1 MFMESLA
8 LGRQVFDKEI
18 AAMRMMRDAL
28 DHVFIEIVEKIVGC
42 RGKVVL
48 TGMGK
53 PGHVCEKLAATF
65 SSLGTPSF
73 FLHPAEAQH
82 GDLGMVSSDD
92 IVIMISYSGE
102 SEEVI
107 RLLPNIRMIG
117 ARIIGITANPDSALA
132 RNCDTLQL
140 LPPFEE
146 ACYMHLAPTSSTTV
160 EMVYGD
166 ALAIA
171 AADRRHFNERAFS
184 LFHPA
189 GALGKKLLL
198 TVKDVMVGGDQYGA
212 VDTSAHLHDAIV
224 EMSTKQMEL
233 VCIEDNGHHL
243 RGIITD
249 GDLRRALGRK
259 ADIYSM
265 AAKDIMTEQPY
276 TIMDTA
282 MAVDALQLMKEK
294 NVSCLPVLKEDGT
307 VAGIITMTA
316 LVHVGLVV

>member
-1 MFMESLA
+1 MDA
-8 LGRQVFDKEI
+8 LILGKQVFDKEI
-18 AAMRMMRDAL
+18 AAMCTMRDAL
-28 DHVFIEIVEKIVGC
+28 DGVFAAVVEKIVNC
-42 RGKVVL
+42 RGKVIL

-53 PGHVCEKLAATF
+53 PGHVCKKLAATF

-82 GDLGMVSSDD
+82 GDLGMISSND

-107 RLLPNIRMIG
+107 RLLQNIRLIG
-117 ARIIGITANPDSALA
+117 APIIGITANSNSTLAL
-132 RNCDTLQL
+132 NCDMLQL

-146 ACYMHLAPTSSTTV
+146 ACYMNLAPTSSTTV

-166 ALAIA
+166 ALAVA
-171 AADRRHFNERAFS
+171 AADRRKFDEKAFS

-198 TVKDVMVGGDQYGA
+198 TVKDIMTSGSQYGA
-212 VDTSAHLHDAIV
+212 VNISAHLHDAIV
-224 EMSTKQMEL
+224 EMSTKQMEI
-233 VCIEDNGHHL
+233 VCIEDESHHL

-265 AAKDIMTEQPY
+265 AARDIMTEHPY
-276 TIMDTA
+276 TILDTA
-282 MAVDALQLMKEK
+282 MAGDALLLMKEK
-294 NVSCLPVLKEDGT
+294 NVSCLPVLTGEGT
-307 VAGIITMTA
+307 VAGVTTMTA
-316 LVHVGLVV
+316 IINAGLVA

>member
-1 MFMESLA
+1 MDALT

-18 AAMRMMRDAL
+18 TAMRMMRDAL
-28 DHVFIEIVEKIVGC
+28 DQVFAEVVERIVSC
-42 RGKVVL
+42 QGKVIL

-53 PGHVCEKLAATF
+53 PGHVCQKLAATF

-82 GDLGMVSSDD
+82 GDLGMISPND

-107 RLLPNIRMIG
+107 HLLQNIRLIG
-117 ARIIGITANPDSALA
+117 APIIGITANATSTLA
-132 RNCDTLQL
+132 RNCDLLQL

-146 ACYMHLAPTSSTTV
+146 ACYMKLAPTSSTTV
-160 EMVYGD
+160 ELAYGD
-166 ALAIA
+166 ALAVA
-171 AADRRHFNERAFS
+171 SADQRGFDERAFS

-198 TVKDVMVGGDQYGA
+198 TVRDVMASGSRYGA
-212 VDTSAHLHDAIV
+212 VSLSAHLHDAIV
-224 EMSTKQMEL
+224 EMSAKQMEV
-233 VCIEDNGHHL
+233 VCIEDENHRL
-243 RGIITD
+243 CGIITD

-265 AAKDIMTEQPY
+265 AARDIMTEHPH
-276 TIMDTA
+276 TILDTA
-282 MAVDALQLMKEK
+282 MAVDALVLMKKK
-294 NVSCLPVLKEDGT
+294 NVSCLPVLTEDGT
-307 VAGIITMTA
+307 VAGVTTMTA
-316 LVHVGLVV
+316 IVNAGLVG

>member
-1 MFMESLA
+1 MDA
-8 LGRQVFDKEI
+8 LILGKQVFDKEI
-18 AAMRMMRDAL
+18 AAMCTMRDAL
-28 DHVFIEIVEKIVGC
+28 DEVFAAVVEKIVNC
-42 RGKVVL
+42 RGKVIL

-53 PGHVCEKLAATF
+53 PGHVCKKLAATF

-82 GDLGMVSSDD
+82 GDLGMISSND

-107 RLLPNIRMIG
+107 RLLQNIRLIG
-117 ARIIGITANPDSALA
+117 APIIGITANSNSTLAL
-132 RNCDTLQL
+132 NCDMLQL

-146 ACYMHLAPTSSTTV
+146 ACYMNLAPTSSTTV

-166 ALAIA
+166 ALAVA
-171 AADRRHFNERAFS
+171 AADRRKFDEKAFS

-198 TVKDVMVGGDQYGA
+198 TVKDIMTSGSQYGA
-212 VDTSAHLHDAIV
+212 VNISAHLHDAIV
-224 EMSTKQMEL
+224 EMSTKQMEI
-233 VCIEDNGHHL
+233 VCIEDESRHL

-265 AAKDIMTEQPY
+265 AARDIMTEHPH
-276 TIMDTA
+276 TILDTA
-282 MAVDALQLMKEK
+282 MAVDALLLMKEK
-294 NVSCLPVLKEDGT
+294 NVSCLPVLTGEGT
-307 VAGIITMTA
+307 VAGVTTMTA
-316 LVHVGLVV
+316 IINAGLVA

>member
-1 MFMESLA
+1 MDA
-8 LGRQVFDKEI
+8 LILGKQVFDKEI
-18 AAMRMMRDAL
+18 AAMCTMRDAL
-28 DHVFIEIVEKIVGC
+28 DGVFAAVVEKIVNC
-42 RGKVVL
+42 RGKVIL

-53 PGHVCEKLAATF
+53 PGHVCKKLAATF

-82 GDLGMVSSDD
+82 GDLGMISSND

-107 RLLPNIRMIG
+107 RLLQNIRLIG
-117 ARIIGITANPDSALA
+117 APIIGITANSNSTLAL
-132 RNCDTLQL
+132 NCDMLQL

-146 ACYMHLAPTSSTTV
+146 ACYMNLAPTSSTTV

-166 ALAIA
+166 ALAVA
-171 AADRRHFNERAFS
+171 AADRRKFDEKAFS

-198 TVKDVMVGGDQYGA
+198 TVKDIMTSGSQYGA
-212 VDTSAHLHDAIV
+212 VNISAHLHDAIV

-233 VCIEDNGHHL
+233 VCIEDESHHL

-265 AAKDIMTEQPY
+265 AARDIMTEHPY
-276 TIMDTA
+276 TILDTA
-282 MAVDALQLMKEK
+282 MAVDALLLMKEK
-294 NVSCLPVLKEDGT
+294 NVSCLPVLTGEGT
-307 VAGIITMTA
+307 VAGVTTMTA
-316 LVHVGLVV
+316 IINAGLVA

>member
-1 MFMESLA
+1 MDA
-8 LGRQVFDKEI
+8 LVMGRQVFDKEI

-28 DHVFIEIVEKIVGC
+28 DQVFLEVVERIVGC

-53 PGHVCEKLAATF
+53 PGHVCKKLAATF

-82 GDLGMVSSDD
+82 GDLGMVTAED

-107 RLLPNIRMIG
+107 RLLPNIRLIG
-117 ARIIGITANPDSALA
+117 ARIIGVTANPDSTLA
-132 RNCDTLQL
+132 RNCDLLQL

-160 EMVYGD
+160 EMAYGD
-166 ALAIA
+166 ALAVA
-171 AADRRHFNERAFS
+171 VADQRKFDEKAFS
-184 LFHPA
+184 LYHPA

-198 TVKDVMVGGDQYGA
+198 TVRDVMAGGDRYGA
-212 VDTSAHLHDAIV
+212 VEPSAHLYDAIV
-224 EMSTKQMEL
+224 EMSGKQMEL
-233 VCIEDNGHHL
+233 VCIEDRDHRL
-243 RGIITD
+243 CGIITD
-249 GDLRRALGRK
+249 GDLRRALGRR
-259 ADIYSM
+259 ADIYNM
-265 AAKDIMTEQPY
+265 AARDIMTEHPV
-276 TIMDTA
+276 TIADTA

-294 NVSCLPVLKEDGT
+294 NVSCLPVLEENGN
-307 VAGIITMTA
+307 VAGVTTMTA
-316 LVHVGLVV
+316 LVGAGLVI